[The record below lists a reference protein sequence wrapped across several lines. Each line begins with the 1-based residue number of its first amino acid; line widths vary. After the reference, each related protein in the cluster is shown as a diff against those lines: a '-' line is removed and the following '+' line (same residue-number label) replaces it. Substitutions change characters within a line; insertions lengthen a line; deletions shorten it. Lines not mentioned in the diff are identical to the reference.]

1 MDKNILSQ
9 ISSANSEIQDLKNR
23 LHKLEEKSQKV
34 VIDSVKGSSSSY
46 PYIEH
51 TCTIEGLEKPK
62 YKKTKKKYRA
72 LIMDKEEKLIKLI
85 KQAEYEL
92 NYVEDSELR
101 QIIRLVYYDNKS
113 YNQTAHIMNKHSSL
127 GKYTAD
133 SIRMKLK
140 RFFEKNKKN

>member
-9 ISSANSEIQDLKNR
+9 ISSLNSEIQDLRNR
-23 LHKLEEKSQKV
+23 LHKLEGKSQKV
-34 VIDSVKGSSSSY
+34 VIDSVKGSSSNY

-85 KQAEYEL
+85 NQVEYEL
-92 NYVEDSELR
+92 NHIEDSELR
-101 QIIRLVYYDNKS
+101 QIIRFVYYDNKS
-113 YNQTAHIMNKHSSL
+113 YNQTAHIMNEHSRFE
-127 GKYTAD
+127 KYTAD

-140 RFFEKNKKN
+140 RFLKK